1 MKKFS
6 VADISKIKRKRLSGQ
21 VPLEVFRLLRLVG
34 IRGALPMG
42 GRSVTAVVGREIG
55 KSLGCMTVEDFLKVL
70 LDLKIGMPE
79 VVEKSERKIVIQLHD
94 CMVCDG
100 MDDVGEMVCDLE
112 GAIIEGALA
121 SILNRPV
128 SVKET
133 QCNCNGD
140 GVCEFT
146 ATIR

>member
-1 MKKFS
+1 MKKY
-6 VADISKIKRKRLSGQ
+6 VMADIAKIKRKKLSGQ

-42 GRSVTAVVGREIG
+42 GRSITAVVGREMG
-55 KSLGCMTVEDFLKVL
+55 KSLGCSTLEDFFKLL
-70 LDLKIGMPE
+70 LDLKIGIPE
-79 VVEKSERKIVIQLHD
+79 LAEKSEKKMVVRLHD

-100 MDDVGEMVCDLE
+100 MEDVGEMVCDLE

-121 SILNRPV
+121 AILNRPV

-133 QCNCNGD
+133 TCNCNGD